1 MKPDFKT
8 IKWILKK
15 QIEINS
21 NAKWAHLVKPNYD
34 KGEKHEFNCVHE
46 IIPKEA
52 DHLYTAQQLLE
63 KLNNDNS

>member
-15 QIEINS
+15 QIEIQS
-21 NAKWAHLVKPNYD
+21 NAKWAHIN

>member
-1 MKPDFKT
+1 MKNFKN

-15 QIEINS
+15 QIDLKS
-21 NAKWAHLVKPNYD
+21 NAKWAWIKKD
-34 KGEKHEFNCVHE
+34 EEKEEFICVYE

>member
-21 NAKWAHLVKPNYD
+21 NAKWAHLVKLNYD
-34 KGEKHEFNCVHE
+34 KEEKHEFNCVHQ

-63 KLNNDNS
+63 KLTNDS

>member
-1 MKPDFKT
+1 MKPDFKA

-15 QIEINS
+15 QIELQS
-21 NAKWAHLVKPNYD
+21 NAKWVHFVKNNNTEE
-34 KGEKHEFNCVHE
+34 EKHEFNCVHE

-63 KLNNDNS
+63 KLTNDS